1 MTVSRAMRELQSE
14 GLLQRIQGV
23 GTFAAQPS
31 RASSTLTIRDLH
43 TEIAARGRKHHVEVQ
58 FVREEKVASGI
69 SQRLGLPAGSRV
81 FHSLIVHF
89 EDGLALLCED
99 RYVNPASAPDYLSV
113 DFTQITP
120 TQYLLSVAPLWEAQY
135 SIEACKPTAK
145 EARLLGI
152 DPQEPCLV
160 IVRRTE
166 SQGAPVTLARLVHP
180 GSRYTIEDSFK
191 P

>member
-1 MTVSRAMRELQSE
+1 VRQPRQPTRDL
-14 GLLQRIQGV
+14 
-23 GTFAAQPS
+23 FAADPIAKDLQG
-31 RASSTLTIRDLH
+31 RD
-43 TEIAARGRKHHVEVQ
+43 I
-58 FVREEKVASGI
+58 
-69 SQRLGLPAGSRV
+69 
-81 FHSLIVHF
+81 
-89 EDGLALLCED
+89 
-99 RYVNPASAPDYLSV
+99 
-113 DFTQITP
+113 ITP

-135 SIEACKPTAK
+135 SIEASKPTAK

-180 GSRYTIEDSFK
+180 GTRYTLEGSFK